1 MVLPDLCWD
10 TGMAALPIT
19 DDSLLVRT
27 HFGDQAAWQRL
38 QAAALG
44 ENEDGFRAYLAVVDD
59 DTLEGASWEQLRA
72 AVLTAAQHASVLF
85 IADEEAMRGSQ
96 PLQVVDLSARGRPP
110 FRCVA
115 DQLWSVENNLNLA
128 NMDWEE
134 FAAAVDGQGVHRGFD

>member
-1 MVLPDLCWD
+1 VPDLCWD

-27 HFGDQAAWQRL
+27 DFADQAAWQRML
-38 QAAALG
+38 AAALD

-59 DTLEGASWEQLRA
+59 DTLEGASWEELRA

-85 IADEEAMRGSQ
+85 VADEEAMKESQ
-96 PLQVVDLSARGRPP
+96 PVQVVDLSVRGRPP

-115 DQLWSVENNLNLA
+115 DCLWSVENNLNLA

-134 FAAAVDGQGVHRGFD
+134 FATAVDAQGVHRGFD